1 MVSQSTL
8 SLSLS
13 LTHTHTQA
21 LKDWVLFVQVLVI
34 VSIDLIIIII
44 GSAIPQSRL
53 IATRI
58 RDTQHPEATT
68 VNKILF
74 VLKMLI
80 FMSVM

>member
-1 MVSQSTL
+1 MVSQST
-8 SLSLS
+8 LS

-53 IATRI
+53 IATKI
-58 RDTQHPEATT
+58 RDTQHPEDIT
-68 VNKILF
+68 VNKILL

>member
-8 SLSLS
+8 FLSHS
-13 LTHTHTQA
+13 HTHTQA

-34 VSIDLIIIII
+34 VSIDLIIIVI

-53 IATRI
+53 LATKI
-58 RDTQHPEATT
+58 RDTQHPEATM

-74 VLKMLI
+74 VLKMFI

>member
-8 SLSLS
+8 SLSL
-13 LTHTHTQA
+13 THTHTHTHIHTQA

-34 VSIDLIIIII
+34 VSIDLIIIVI

-68 VNKILF
+68 V
-74 VLKMLI
+74 
-80 FMSVM
+80 S